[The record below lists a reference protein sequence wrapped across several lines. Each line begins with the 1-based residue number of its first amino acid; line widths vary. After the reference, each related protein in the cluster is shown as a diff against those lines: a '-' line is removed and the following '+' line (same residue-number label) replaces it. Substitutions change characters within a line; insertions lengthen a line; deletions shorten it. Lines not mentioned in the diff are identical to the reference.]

1 MLFGG
6 RMDFQEFGN
15 KLRRINKTLIHF
27 EDVFYPSGKG
37 NKRGILGK
45 YTVLR
50 PSYSKAYEYI
60 KEIMEIREK
69 PTEFDKDLEEFHKT
83 LPNYSTRKKY
93 TPKPRPFLVTICD
106 SKFYDEIFF
115 VTLEE
120 CGRDNFVAIFNKTIK
135 EYIEN
140 KITLDKIN
148 KIERHKFD
156 KYKQQI
162 IKLDTWFNEF
172 DFIPD
177 NIKAFIDDNEKTD
190 PLKSM
195 PKQKEDTSRIKES
208 KDTNDGMRNKFGYL
222 YYVWNQLTK
231 QKRVEI
237 LADMARKDTKI
248 KPTDWRDKFRAEF
261 PEGYSVELGRYT
273 TKFEKQYRNQAF
285 IINGLNFYQGRA

>member
-27 EDVFYPSGKG
+27 EDVFYPSGDV
-37 NKRGILGK
+37 NKRGIFGK
-45 YTVLR
+45 DTVLA
-50 PSYSKAYEYI
+50 PYYSNASEYNQEII
-60 KEIMEIREK
+60 KMREK
-69 PTEFDKDLEEFHKT
+69 PTELEKELEESNKT
-83 LPNYSTRKKY
+83 LPNYSQRRTY
-93 TPKPRPFLVTICD
+93 TPKPLPFPVTICG
-106 SKFYDEIFF
+106 SKFNEEIFF
-115 VTLEE
+115 DTLGHY
-120 CGRDNFVAIFNKTIK
+120 GRDNFVAIFNKTIK

-148 KIERHKFD
+148 KIELHKID

-177 NIKAFIDDNEKTD
+177 NIKSFIDDNEKTD

-208 KDTNDGMRNKFGYL
+208 KDTDDGNQDKYGY
-222 YYVWNQLTK
+222 YYKDWINLTK
-231 QKRVEI
+231 QHRVEI

>member
-6 RMDFQEFGN
+6 QMDFREFGDI
-15 KLRRINKTLIHF
+15 LRKIDKTLIHF
-27 EDVFYPSGKG
+27 KDVFYPSGKG

-83 LPNYSTRKKY
+83 LP
-93 TPKPRPFLVTICD
+93 RPFLVTICGN
-106 SKFYDEIFF
+106 KFNEEIFF

-140 KITLDKIN
+140 KLQYTKNHDVDYFQN
-148 KIERHKFD
+148 E

-177 NIKAFIDDNEKTD
+177 NIKSFIDDNEKTD

-208 KDTNDGMRNKFGYL
+208 KDTDDGNQDKYGY
-222 YYVWNQLTK
+222 YYKDWINLTK
-231 QKRVEI
+231 QHRVEI
-237 LADMARKDTKI
+237 LADMARKDTEK
-248 KPTDWRDKFRAEF
+248 KPTDWREKFRAEF

>member
-6 RMDFQEFGN
+6 RMNFQEFGN

-27 EDVFYPSGKG
+27 EDVFYPSGNG

-45 YTVLR
+45 GTVLA
-50 PSYSKAYEYI
+50 PYYSKPSKYNQ
-60 KEIMEIREK
+60 EIMEIREK
-69 PTEFDKDLEEFHKT
+69 STELANKLEEFKT
-83 LPNYSTRKKY
+83 LPNYPQRRTY
-93 TPKPRPFLVTICD
+93 TQNSLLFLVTICGI
-106 SKFYDEIFF
+106 KFNEEIFF
-115 VTLEE
+115 DTLGHY
-120 CGRDNFVAIFNKTIK
+120 GRDNFVAIFNKTIK

-140 KITLDKIN
+140 KLQYTKNHDVDYFQN
-148 KIERHKFD
+148 E
-156 KYKQQI
+156 KYKRQI
-162 IKLDTWFNEF
+162 REINTWFNEF
-172 DFIPD
+172 DFVPD
-177 NIKAFIDDNEKTD
+177 KIESFIDDNEKTD

-208 KDTNDGMRNKFGYL
+208 KDTNDGMRNKYGYP
-222 YYVWNQLTK
+222 YKDWINLTK
-231 QKRVEI
+231 QHRVEI

-248 KPTDWRDKFRAEF
+248 KPTDWRNKFRAEF